1 MARGLRFSQH
11 SRATSNLLFISL
23 SGAHSFKWGTSKT
36 PRRAIS
42 HPKVAPLLR
51 LCCNCAAPQTLIDLS
66 RYSDTFAKRMA
77 MSGLKPHHRIALGV
91 SGGPDSMALCVLA
104 ANWKASA
111 LENSNGCID
120 GLLAIIVDHGLR
132 TESRDEA
139 ILVSRRVSEIGI
151 RFEIARCE
159 WLDGK
164 PKQGHLQEA
173 ARDMRYQKFQEVCVR
188 HGISALLVAHHAD
201 DQAELFI
208 LRLSRNSGVIGLAG
222 MAFSSQLFSSSLP
235 QFGESNVNH
244 DILLVRPLLDLSKQD
259 MYRICKGGG
268 MEWVEDPTNQSQ
280 LFARNRIRKSLGQSS
295 SNFDHELQAVIHACR
310 NTRIHV
316 DQICHDLINNV
327 VTVMPHGYA
336 IIDLELL
343 NPSKVAELCLS
354 KFIALVLQFV
364 SQRQRVVRGSSSKLL
379 LDYIRSFPCKT
390 SLTAAGCYLCAAPGS
405 KGTKILVCCSVNHP
419 LPSKLELV
427 CDHSE
432 ERKNLNRA
440 SEFEKIVADGKLA
453 SNHSAP
459 STAEARFLN
468 VPADHILLE
477 AQRLNILSEATYTSI
492 LLLQKEETQ
501 KFKHKPESSS
511 DAEQKHER
519 ESVSP
524 SNAEQ
529 LDPGKVYY
537 FMKRFLVKFEW
548 SSLVSSDL
556 MLTEEKSSEKGSE
569 FKKCSLG
576 SATCVAGHDMTVCV
590 RHMIDADWLYLSEL
604 SKCCDKEELQPQVVS
619 SSHDG
624 TKSKEKGSSNYARSS
639 AHRSLLRLKKI
650 PLAAR
655 RGLPVLI
662 DSQEKLL
669 AIPSIGFKQCPCV
682 SAYTEFKPRVPLGG
696 GHSSFY

>member
-51 LCCNCAAPQTLIDLS
+51 LCCSCAAPQTLIHLS
-66 RYSDTFAKRMA
+66 RYRDTFAKRMA

-259 MYRICKGGG
+259 MYKICKGGG

-316 DQICHDLINNV
+316 DQICHDLINNA

-354 KFIALVLQFV
+354 KFMALVLQFV
-364 SQRQRVVRGSSSKLL
+364 SQRQRAVRGSSSKLL
-379 LDYIRSFPCKT
+379 LDYIRSFPCK
-390 SLTAAGCYLCAAPGS
+390 LLVQRAPKYWS
-405 KGTKILVCCSVNHP
+405 AVLAN
-419 LPSKLELV
+419 
-427 CDHSE
+427 
-432 ERKNLNRA
+432 
-440 SEFEKIVADGKLA
+440 EFEKIVSDGKLA

-459 STAEARFLN
+459 STAEAPFLN

-477 AQRLNILSEATYTSI
+477 AQSLNILSEATYTSI

-511 DAEQKHER
+511 DAEQKQER

-548 SSLVSSDL
+548 SSLISSDL

-604 SKCCDKEELQPQVVS
+604 SKCCDKEELQPQAVS
-619 SSHDG
+619 SSHDA
-624 TKSKEKGSSNYARSS
+624 TKSKEKGSSNFARLS

-650 PLAAR
+650 PVAAR

-669 AIPSIGFKQCPCV
+669 AIPSIEFKQCPCV

>member
-1 MARGLRFSQH
+1 
-11 SRATSNLLFISL
+11 
-23 SGAHSFKWGTSKT
+23 
-36 PRRAIS
+36 
-42 HPKVAPLLR
+42 
-51 LCCNCAAPQTLIDLS
+51 
-66 RYSDTFAKRMA
+66 MA

-111 LENSNGCID
+111 LENT
-120 GLLAIIVDHGLR
+120 IIVDHGLR

-139 ILVSRRVSEIGI
+139 ILVSRRESDLRLLV
-151 RFEIARCE
+151 CE

-208 LRLSRNSGVIGLAG
+208 LRLSRNSGVIGSCWDG
-222 MAFSSQLFSSSLP
+222 ISLHNCSP
-235 QFGESNVNH
+235 H
-244 DILLVRPLLDLSKQD
+244 H
-259 MYRICKGGG
+259 
-268 MEWVEDPTNQSQ
+268 
-280 LFARNRIRKSLGQSS
+280 SL
-295 SNFDHELQAVIHACR
+295 NL
-310 NTRIHV
+310 
-316 DQICHDLINNV
+316 
-327 VTVMPHGYA
+327 HGYA

-405 KGTKILVCCSVNHP
+405 KGTKIL
-419 LPSKLELV
+419 
-427 CDHSE
+427 
-432 ERKNLNRA
+432 
-440 SEFEKIVADGKLA
+440 
-453 SNHSAP
+453 
-459 STAEARFLN
+459 
-468 VPADHILLE
+468 
-477 AQRLNILSEATYTSI
+477 
-492 LLLQKEETQ
+492 
-501 KFKHKPESSS
+501 
-511 DAEQKHER
+511 ER

-556 MLTEEKSSEKGSE
+556 MLTEEKSSGKGIRIQ
-569 FKKCSLG
+569 KMQLG

-639 AHRSLLRLKKI
+639 AHDHFS
-650 PLAAR
+650 
-655 RGLPVLI
+655 
-662 DSQEKLL
+662 D
-669 AIPSIGFKQCPCV
+669 
-682 SAYTEFKPRVPLGG
+682 
-696 GHSSFY
+696 